1 MARSVED
8 DARKIVR
15 MLVEKGV
22 QSGELYKNPMLIQ
35 NALWLGIEGVELDDA
50 LKFAGE
56 QGWVENAPEDTTK
69 LTDAGYAA
77 GMTA

>member
-1 MARSVED
+1 M
-8 DARKIVR
+8 
-15 MLVEKGV
+15 
-22 QSGELYKNPMLIQ
+22 
-35 NALWLGIEGVELDDA
+35 EGVELDDA

>member
-1 MARSVED
+1 MQGRSCGCWLKRVSNLESSI
-8 DARKIVR
+8 RTQC
-15 MLVEKGV
+15 M
-22 QSGELYKNPMLIQ
+22 IQ
-35 NALWLGIEGVELDDA
+35 NALWLGMEGVELDDA